1 MPDEVSAS
9 LKGKYALITGASRG
23 IGAAIALQLAKK
35 GIDGIAITYLGSES
49 RAKSICS
56 DIAKYGTK
64 AVAIQ
69 ADILSCTFGEDVVQ
83 SALQKLETSHLDI
96 IVNNAALA
104 DLKGQQNFTETTLD
118 GFQLMLQGNTFAP
131 ISLIRAALPH
141 LPAYGGRVINIS
153 SISSREPNPD
163 PIMTYGASNAA
174 LDSYTRSLAT
184 KYAAE
189 KHATFNSVSTGPT
202 TTEGMNA
209 IMDTLPAAAIERFK
223 SKQTAEHR
231 FGTPEDVAFVVGFL
245 ASEESRW
252 INGASIPANGGGVI
266 VLHG

>member
-1 MPDEVSAS
+1 MSEQNPGS

-23 IGAAIALQLAKK
+23 IGAAIALQFAKK
-35 GIDGIAITYLGSES
+35 GIAGIAITYLGAES
-49 RAKSICS
+49 LAKSVCS

-69 ADILSCTFGEDVVQ
+69 ADVLSPSFGDDVVQ
-83 SALQKLETSHLDI
+83 AALQKLGTSHLDI

-104 DLKGQQNFTETTLD
+104 DLKAQQPFTETTLD
-118 GFQLMLQGNTFAP
+118 GFQKMLQGNVFAP

-141 LPAYGGRVINIS
+141 LPAYGGRIINLS

-163 PIMTYGASNAA
+163 PIMTYGASKAA

-202 TTEGMNA
+202 TTDGMSA
-209 IMDTLPAAAIERFK
+209 IMDTMPAAAVERFK
-223 SKQTAEHR
+223 AKQTAEHR
-231 FGTPEDVAFVVGFL
+231 FGTPEDMAFVVGFL